1 VIKTGVDE
9 VSLSVPAHVAYARI
23 VRLATASLAVNQGM
37 SFGEIDDLRSVVD
50 QAVGLLLE
58 IDGGT
63 DDDTLDFSYRC
74 SAGRFEIE
82 AKRSGDGALRRE
94 LIDDFIDNYS
104 TLIDGFDV
112 NPDERWFLIRKS
124 PAGDT

>member
-1 VIKTGVDE
+1 VIETGVDE
-9 VSLSVPAHVAYARI
+9 VSLSVPAHIAYARI

-63 DDDTLDFSYRC
+63 DDDMLDFGYRC
-74 SAGRFEIE
+74 SVGRFEIE

-112 NPDERWFLIRKS
+112 NPDERWILIRKS